1 MTEHNNKT
9 ILLGHYGGDQTHALA
24 AWSSTF
30 LDLEIEMP
38 KDVNM
43 RVGAII
49 DHIINNSPRI
59 RDVKGL
65 LNYLADEKHT
75 SPFRFSTLRFVTT
88 TEIATHIQFLKHS
101 VALQAE
107 NAESARY
114 KELKEDKF
122 YLPEDWKH
130 YGDVGKRWYDILKA
144 RTEGQNDLYHLC
156 LKELIEAGVPK
167 SRAKESARFFK
178 TYNSQ
183 INSNKIM
190 SFDGFLQI
198 YFKRNLTTPSQL
210 EIGEVVEDM
219 LRQVQ
224 SIPGNPFKD
233 SLEAFGLN

>member
-1 MTEHNNKT
+1 MSHDNKA
-9 ILLGHYGGDQTHALA
+9 ILIGHYGGDQTHAVA

-38 KDVNM
+38 EDVNM

-49 DHIINNSPRI
+49 DHIINNSTRI

-65 LNYLADEKHT
+65 LTYLADEKHA
-75 SPFRFSTLRFVTT
+75 SPFRFSTLHFVTT
-88 TEIATHIQFLKHS
+88 TDISVHIQFLKHA
-101 VALQAE
+101 VAMQAE

-122 YLPEDWKH
+122 YLPEDWLE
-130 YGDVGKRWYDILKA
+130 YGEVGQRWYSILKNA
-144 RTEGQNDLYHLC
+144 TETQNSLYHQC
-156 LKELIEAGVPK
+156 VKELVEAGAPK
-167 SRAKESARFFK
+167 SRVKESARFFK

-183 INSNKIM
+183 LNSNKLF
-190 SFDGFLQI
+190 SFDGFLQV

-210 EIGEVVEDM
+210 EIGEVVEQM
-219 LRQVQ
+219 LEQIKA
-224 SIPGNPFKD
+224 IPGNPFKD

>member
-1 MTEHNNKT
+1 MSYDNKT

-30 LDLEIEMP
+30 LDLEIDMP
-38 KDVNM
+38 EDVNM

-65 LNYLADEKHT
+65 LHYLASEKHT
-75 SPFRFSTLRFVTT
+75 SPFRFSTLHFVTT
-88 TEIATHIQFLKHS
+88 TEIATHIQWLKHS

-122 YLPEDWKH
+122 YLPEDWKQ
-130 YGDVGKRWYDILKA
+130 YGKAGQYWYEQLKKT
-144 RTEGQNDLYHLC
+144 TESVNELYHAC
-156 LKELIEAGVPK
+156 LKELIEAGMPK
-167 SRAKESARFFK
+167 ARAKESARFFK

-233 SLEAFGLN
+233 SLEAFGL

>member
-1 MTEHNNKT
+1 MEHNNKT

-30 LDLEIEMP
+30 LDLEIDMP
-38 KDVNM
+38 EDVNM

-65 LNYLADEKHT
+65 LNYLANEKHT
-75 SPFRFSTLRFVTT
+75 SPFRFSTLHFVTT

-122 YLPEDWKH
+122 YLPEDWKQ
-130 YGDVGKRWYDILKA
+130 YGEVGTRWYDILKA
-144 RTEGQNDLYHLC
+144 RTEGQNDFYHLC

-167 SRAKESARFFK
+167 ARAKESARFFK

-198 YFKRNLTTPSQL
+198 YFKRNITTPSQL

-219 LRQVQ
+219 LRQVK
-224 SIPGNPFKD
+224 SIPGNPFKG
-233 SLEAFGLN
+233 SLEAFGL